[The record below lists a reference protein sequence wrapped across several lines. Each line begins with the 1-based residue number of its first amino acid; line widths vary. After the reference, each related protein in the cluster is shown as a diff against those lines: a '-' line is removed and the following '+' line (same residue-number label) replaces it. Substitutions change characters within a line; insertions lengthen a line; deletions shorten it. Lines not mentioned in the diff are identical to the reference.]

1 MRVKDGKI
9 LRPEEL
15 TEIAGVGN
23 DCVNQ
28 AVSERQAGGDC
39 AAFLLNPESN
49 PTRGQTQ
56 GEERKFL
63 QKQRERGSGRVPV
76 CWRYGLVEP
85 GERRSSERPVIE
97 KNKDEGQ
104 RDKHRLAHQA
114 ADEEKQ
120 RKEIPHGVV

>member
-28 AVSERQAGGDC
+28 AVSERQAGVDC

-63 QKQRERGSGRVPV
+63 QKQRERGSG
-76 CWRYGLVEP
+76 GLLKCGRNGILESWKRQP
-85 GERRSSERPVIE
+85 SERPVIE
-97 KNKDEGQ
+97 KNKDE
-104 RDKHRLAHQA
+104 R
-114 ADEEKQ
+114 
-120 RKEIPHGVV
+120 